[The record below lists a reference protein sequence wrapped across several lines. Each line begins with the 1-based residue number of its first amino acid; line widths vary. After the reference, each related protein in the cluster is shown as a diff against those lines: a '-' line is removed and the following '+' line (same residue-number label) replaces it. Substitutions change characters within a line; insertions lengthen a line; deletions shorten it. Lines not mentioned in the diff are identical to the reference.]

1 MAAEV
6 AQRTPAMDG
15 FAQRQ
20 QALTQDVEYL
30 EEDDLPGDFEIT
42 HVEPEGLWLHDHM
55 DDSVYGPVPVPDDVQ
70 DLCTVGW
77 IIAGALGRRDGAS
90 KFVDVLNV
98 DP

>member
-42 HVEPEGLWLHDHM
+42 HVEPEGLWLHDHI
-55 DDSVYGPVPVPDDVQ
+55 DDSVYGPVPVPDDVH
-70 DLCTVGW
+70 DLCPVGW
-77 IIAGALGRRDGAS
+77 MIAGTLGRRDGAY